1 MKNKF
6 NFPVTLYILLGIP
19 QILCSQPVWDS
30 DILEKANTAKN
41 TRYLKES
48 EKQVIFYTNL
58 ARADGKLFAESYLK
72 WYMEST
78 GPKPDSFAIS
88 LEKELKNIRNLPML
102 YPDMDLYEIARN
114 HAVKSG
120 KSGKQGH
127 QGFEKRFRE
136 INRAYYSYGE
146 NCYYGRDNPLNIV
159 IELMIDKNVS
169 DLGHRQNMLDPGF
182 NSVGVSIM
190 PHKIYGYNCVM
201 DFGRKRLEELN
212 NGTQLP

>member
-1 MKNKF
+1 MKNKI
-6 NFPVTLYILLGIP
+6 NFQVTLYLLLSFS
-19 QILCSQPVWDS
+19 QIIFSQPVWDS

-41 TRYLKES
+41 TRYLKEA

-58 ARADGKLFAESYLK
+58 ARADGELFTKSYLN

-78 GPKPDSFAIS
+78 GLKSDSFVIS
-88 LEKELKNIRNLPML
+88 LEKDLKNIRNLPML
-102 YPDMDLYEIARN
+102 YPAIDLYEIARN

-127 QGFEKRFRE
+127 QGFKKRFRQ
-136 INRAYYSYGE
+136 INRTYYSYGE
-146 NCYYGRDNPLNIV
+146 NCYYGGDNPLIIV

-169 DLGHRQNMLDPGF
+169 DLGHRRNMIDPGF

-190 PHKIYGYNCVM
+190 PHKVFGYNCVM
-201 DFGRKRLEELN
+201 DFGRE
-212 NGTQLP
+212 

>member
-1 MKNKF
+1 MKKRI
-6 NFPVTLYILLGIP
+6 NFPVILYILFSIS
-19 QILCSQPVWDS
+19 QNIFSQPIWDS

-41 TRYLKES
+41 TRYLKEA
-48 EKQVIFYTNL
+48 EKKVIFYTNL

-72 WYMEST
+72 YYMEST
-78 GPKPDSFAIS
+78 GLKTDSFAIS
-88 LEKELKNIRNLPML
+88 LEKDLKDIRNLPML
-102 YPDMDLYEIARN
+102 YPDMDLYDIARN

-127 QGFEKRFRE
+127 QGFEKRFRQ
-136 INRAYYSYGE
+136 IDKTYYSYGE
-146 NCYYGRDNPLNIV
+146 NCYYGGNNPLNIV

-190 PHKIYGYNCVM
+190 PHKIYGYNCVI
-201 DFGRKRLEELN
+201 DLGRK
-212 NGTQLP
+212 